1 MVNYNRAFRGKDD
14 TASKIGKP
22 VVTKYRLTKRK
33 IITCPSKKGE
43 ILYQK
48 KESSFKKWE
57 MPLKPLGSENSD
69 VASLSGIS
77 GNV

>member
-33 IITCPSKKGE
+33 II
-43 ILYQK
+43 IHVQVK
-48 KESSFKKWE
+48 KEKF
-57 MPLKPLGSENSD
+57 LSEKR
-69 VASLSGIS
+69 IFF
-77 GNV
+77 

>member
-43 ILYQK
+43 MLIRK
-48 KESSFKKWE
+48 KNLLLRNGKC
-57 MPLKPLGSENSD
+57 L
-69 VASLSGIS
+69 
-77 GNV
+77 